1 MLVQATNIAMWFIG
15 LIIVI
20 ALLIDQSP
28 TVLLGGLGA
37 MTSVLAIVYKD
48 SVLGFVA
55 GIQIASNDLLHQGD
69 WIEMPDYNA
78 DGDVTQIGLTTIKV
92 QNWDKTIK
100 SYAIIAD
107 SFKTEMRNARSTTAC
122 SSTAGA

>member
-1 MLVQATNIAMWFIG
+1 VLVQATNIAMWFIG

>member
-1 MLVQATNIAMWFIG
+1 MWFIG

-55 GIQIASNDLLHQGD
+55 GIQIASNDLLHKGD
-69 WIEMPDYNA
+69 EMPDYNA

>member
-1 MLVQATNIAMWFIG
+1 MWFIG

-55 GIQIASNDLLHQGD
+55 GIQIASNDLLHKGD